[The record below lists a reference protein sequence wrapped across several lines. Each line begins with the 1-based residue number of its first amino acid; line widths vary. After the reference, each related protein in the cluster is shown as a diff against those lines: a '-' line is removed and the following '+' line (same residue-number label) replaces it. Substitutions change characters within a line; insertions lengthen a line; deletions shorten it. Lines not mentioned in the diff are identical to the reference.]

1 MADAEKARD
10 WLCTPAA
17 QVSAHYV
24 ISRDGICWHLVEETK
39 RAWHA
44 GVASWEGAEDVNS
57 RSIGIELANTGSEP
71 FAEPQMVCLEQ
82 LLRAVMQRW
91 QICPHRVIGHSDCAP
106 GRKVDP
112 GPRFDWVRLARQGL
126 ARSPANGAAPEKADM
141 DLFRRVAQQA
151 GYSMPVSDD
160 VLLAAV
166 RLRYRPTARGQLV
179 PEDFMP
185 LQSTALWT

>member
-24 ISRDGICWHLVEETK
+24 ISRDGTCWHLVEETK

-57 RSIGIELANTGSEP
+57 RSIGIELVNTGAEP
-71 FAEPQMVCLEQ
+71 FAEPQMACLEH
-82 LLRAVMQRW
+82 LLQRLMQRW
-91 QICPHRVIGHSDCAP
+91 QILPHRVIGHSDCAP
-106 GRKVDP
+106 GRKIDP

-126 ARSPANGAAPEKADM
+126 ARSPAYDAAPERADM

-166 RLRYRPTARGQLV
+166 RLRYRPTASGQLV